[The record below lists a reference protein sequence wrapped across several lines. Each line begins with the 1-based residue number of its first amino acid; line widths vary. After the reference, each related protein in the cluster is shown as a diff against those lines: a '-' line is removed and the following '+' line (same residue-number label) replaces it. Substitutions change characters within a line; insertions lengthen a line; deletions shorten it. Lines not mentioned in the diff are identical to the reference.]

1 MVSIK
6 NFNED
11 GVYTSE
17 LKVFTAYSEITPE
30 YLAKCVEHIK
40 VSKYHCI
47 IAVCAKISLYELTLA
62 NFNRKNGDIKVN
74 TVLAKMYNYDAKD
87 SDNIPCKGEVGD
99 CVIVTRSAIE
109 MGIHI
114 KNNTISDFNNLKA
127 MVNSDKRFLDNLK
140 KSEEFK
146 DEHNPN
152 TLRDGVFINFKLIP
166 VGEIKAT
173 YKVDDIREDELIKTI

>member
-11 GVYTSE
+11 GDYTSE

-30 YLAKCVEHIK
+30 YLANCVKHIK

-47 IAVCAKISLYELTLA
+47 IAICAKISLYELTLA
-62 NFNRKNGDIKVN
+62 NFNRNKNTDVKVS
-74 TVLAKMYNYDAKD
+74 TVLAKIQDGIKD
-87 SDNIPCKGEVGD
+87 SDNIPFKGEVGD

-109 MGIHI
+109 MGIHV

-127 MVNSDKRFLDNLK
+127 MVNGDKKFLDNLK

-146 DEHNPN
+146 DKNNPN
-152 TLRDGVFINFKLIP
+152 TLREGVFINFKLIP
-166 VGEIKAT
+166 IGEIKAT
-173 YKVDDIREDELIKTI
+173 YKVEDIVEDELIKTV